1 MNVGTPDI
9 AMISPFPGIRA
20 ERANPSGVAGY
31 TARLAQELASEGVGV
46 HVVAPRIDGER
57 DLDRVGGVTVERRFS
72 RGGGALPKAVRVA
85 DETGAA
91 VVHLQ
96 HEIFLFGGTSSIPG
110 LVPALATLKRR
121 RVGPVVTMHQVV
133 DPSTIDRE
141 FTRVHRVQVPPKA
154 AQLGLAALQRTVRR
168 LAETVV
174 VHDHSFR
181 RLVPGAEVIHHGV
194 DQSDIDSG
202 ADAKQALGL
211 SPECLTVLCFGYLSP
226 YKGLEA
232 ALDAAEQA
240 GSAIELVVV
249 GGEHPRLAG
258 VDDYAA
264 GLRRRYGSTARFVG
278 YVPDDEVP
286 GWFGAADL
294 LLLPYPRPFSTS
306 GPYARALGFGT
317 PVLCS
322 PELALS
328 LGAPSDMVVSTEP
341 VLLAGRLLELAN
353 DRKRLQPLQKLTGD
367 LAKGRSWKQVAQR
380 HVSIYEEVAL
390 ANRTPG
396 RSVRTRQFGG

>member
-1 MNVGTPDI
+1 MNLQTPDI

-20 ERANPSGVAGY
+20 EHAHPSGVADY
-31 TARLAQELASEGVGV
+31 TARLARELADEGVGV
-46 HVVAPRIDGER
+46 HVVAPRIEGER
-57 DLDRVGGVTVERRFS
+57 DLDQIEGVTVERRFQ

-85 DETGAA
+85 DETGAP

-96 HEIFLFGGTSSIPG
+96 HELFLFGGTTSVPG
-110 LVPALATLKRR
+110 LLPALATLRRR

-133 DPSTIDRE
+133 DPATIDRE
-141 FTRVHRVQVPPKA
+141 FTRVHRVQAPPRA
-154 AQLGLAALQRTVRR
+154 ARLGLAAVQRAVRQF
-168 LAETVV
+168 AETVV

-181 RLVPGAEVIHHGV
+181 RLVPDAQVIHHGV
-194 DQSDIDSG
+194 EQT
-202 ADAKQALGL
+202 DAVDAAEAKAALGL
-211 SPECLTVLCFGYLSP
+211 SPDRLTVLCFGYLSP

-232 ALDAAEQA
+232 ALDAAEFA
-240 GSAIELVVV
+240 GPAIELVVV

-258 VDDYAA
+258 VDDYAE
-264 GLRRRYGSTARFVG
+264 GLRRRYAASARFVG
-278 YVPDDEVP
+278 YAPDAEVP
-286 GWFGAADL
+286 HWFGAADV

-306 GPYARALGFGT
+306 GPYAQALGFGT

-322 PELALS
+322 PELGQS
-328 LGAPSDMVVSTEP
+328 LGAPPEMVVSSEP

-353 DRKRLQPLQKLTGD
+353 DRERLQPLKKLAND
-367 LAKGRSWKQVAQR
+367 LAEGRSWKQVAKR

-396 RSVRTRQFGG
+396 RSVRTRQLGG